1 MVGARLPSRH
11 PLASTPGAADEPSA
25 GAGAVL
31 AIEVPRARALD
42 FAARK
47 ACRAR
52 TGCPWYR
59 SRGHAM
65 NASRRAVLLAMLAL
79 GLGGC
84 PDAPSDPDVARRV
97 IGPGGGIITSTDD
110 VLTLAIPPGA
120 LEEAVELFVLRSDEP
135 PAVFG
140 EAYLVRPSPVLRYDI
155 SVTYRQ
161 ELPDDTS
168 ALAVGAIDA
177 TAYEEGRGRWEPLP
191 LLRVDRQAKLV
202 SGLDDGV
209 SIFYGLLND
218 AEPSVSDDDGETT
231 GTGDPTTGTDPD
243 TDTGDPTTGAP
254 DDTGP
259 GEGTDGT
266 DGTSGTSGTGEA
278 APSFARDVQPI
289 LQASCDCHVD
299 AAPAQLSFTDA
310 YAGLVDVPST
320 EAPGLDRVE
329 PGAPDDSYLWH
340 KLSGTHIAAG
350 GSGDPMPAPAG
361 GLDAGSLAT
370 IEAWISG
377 GAEP

>member
-1 MVGARLPSRH
+1 
-11 PLASTPGAADEPSA
+11 
-25 GAGAVL
+25 
-31 AIEVPRARALD
+31 
-42 FAARK
+42 
-47 ACRAR
+47 
-52 TGCPWYR
+52 
-59 SRGHAM
+59 M
-65 NASRRAVLLAMLAL
+65 NASGRAVLTAL
-79 GLGGC
+79 VLSLGMGLGGC
-84 PDAPSDPDVARRV
+84 QDAPESTEHARRV
-97 IGPGGGIITSTDD
+97 IGPAGGVITSTDS

-120 LEEAVELFVLRSDEP
+120 LEQEVELFIERSDEP

-140 EAYLVRPSPVLRYDI
+140 PAYLVRPNPELRYDI

-168 ALAVGAIDA
+168 GLAVVAVDA
-177 TAYEEGRGRWEPLP
+177 LEYEEGRGHWEPLP

-209 SIFYGLLND
+209 SIFYALLD
-218 AEPSVSDDDGETT
+218 AAEGDPSAPSGETGDT
-231 GTGDPTTGTDPD
+231 GTATTAGPD
-243 TDTGDPTTGAP
+243 VT

-259 GEGTDGT
+259 PAETTGPSDSTGPGDSTEGSSGPGE
-266 DGTSGTSGTGEA
+266 STGEPP
-278 APSFARDVQPI
+278 PSFGSDVEPI
-289 LQASCDCHVD
+289 LEANCNCHY
-299 AAPAQLSFTDA
+299 AGAPAELSFTDA
-310 YAGLVDVPST
+310 YASLVNVPST
-320 EAPGLDRVE
+320 EAGLDRVE

-361 GLDAGSLAT
+361 GLAAGSLAI